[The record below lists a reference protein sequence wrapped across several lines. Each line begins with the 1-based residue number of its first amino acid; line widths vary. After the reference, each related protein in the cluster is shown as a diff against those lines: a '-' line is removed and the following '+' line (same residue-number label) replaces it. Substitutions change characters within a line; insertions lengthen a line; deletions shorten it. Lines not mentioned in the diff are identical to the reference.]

1 MAKFVVDD
9 YIDIG
14 TGGPLGATSWR
25 VFKDKEKT
33 ILIDESIFDE
43 KNLNYWHSPLP
54 KEDGSGEFYHDLEEF
69 YLEVEMYF
77 NITPGV
83 KFSGYKSD
91 VYTLGPLNQRD
102 EMIKITDKEEIT
114 FKTTYELGW
123 YEK

>member
-83 KFSGYKSD
+83 KFSG
-91 VYTLGPLNQRD
+91 
-102 EMIKITDKEEIT
+102 
-114 FKTTYELGW
+114 
-123 YEK
+123 

>member
-25 VFKDKEKT
+25 VFNKT
-33 ILIDESIFDE
+33 IFDE

-102 EMIKITDKEEIT
+102 EMIKITDKEKVT

>member
-54 KEDGSGEFYHDLEEF
+54 KEDGSGEFYYDLEEF
-69 YLEVEMYF
+69 YIEVVMYF

-91 VYTLGPLNQRD
+91 VYTLGPFNQRD
-102 EMIKITDKEEIT
+102 ELIKITDKDNVT

-123 YEK
+123 YTR